1 VIVARSIRTLLSA
14 GIFAAAAWVPDALA
28 AAGTAPTGFADR
40 GRTPSASELA
50 ALRQKLA
57 DQQLVRLMG
66 PSISERDIERP
77 LVDSSGVR
85 SANWT
90 PRRSGLFVSADAP
103 PAHAEAPVPWSQI
116 TEIQTGHTMT
126 NRGMLI
132 GAALGL
138 FASGFVM
145 TGITRSSSTGGGAR
159 DPGRCPGGARDR
171 RPHRCVDRS
180 LAMAW
185 GSRLP
190 RGCGAMNAHAI
201 EADFGYD
208 GLDRQPSIAARDPGD
223 RNAPQA
229 HRWSDPVQ

>member
-1 VIVARSIRTLLSA
+1 MIVARSIRTLLSA

-90 PRRSGLFVSADAP
+90 PRRSVRAHEQPAP

-145 TGITRSSSTGGGAR
+145 TGITRSSSSGEAGLATLVVVPVALVTGALIGASI
-159 DPGRCPGGARDR
+159 G
-171 RPHRCVDRS
+171 HS
-180 LAMAW
+180 QW
-185 GSRLP
+185 
-190 RGCGAMNAHAI
+190 RG
-201 EADFGYD
+201 
-208 GLDRQPSIAARDPGD
+208 
-223 RNAPQA
+223 
-229 HRWSDPVQ
+229 DPVYRADAAP